1 MADSFVRCSAKTR
14 SGKPCQKPP
23 LLGKARCRLHGGL
36 SPSGK
41 DHWNYKHGEC
51 SKEVRELRRTQRAQ
65 VNMLEYL
72 ARSLGMLTE

>member
-1 MADSFVRCSAKTR
+1 MADSFVRCFAKTR

-23 LLGKARCRLHGGL
+23 LLGKVRCRLHGGL